1 MARQN
6 IYDNEIF
13 FDGYSKI
20 RERKNNANELFEK
33 PALFSLLPPLKG
45 KTVID
50 LGCGYGEHCME
61 YIRRGAAKVV
71 GIDISAKML
80 AVAKAENSHP
90 KITYLHMPMEEIS
103 VIQEKFDVVTSSLAM
118 QYVEDYKTLV
128 HDVHELLN
136 DNGLFIFSQEHP
148 MNTCFSSGDR
158 WTRDENGRKLHANI
172 SNYGVEK
179 EWESTWFV
187 DHVKKYHRTFSTVV
201 NTLIDGGFAIERI
214 VEPFPSEKM
223 LKEYPEHGDLL
234 HKPDFLLVRA
244 RKTN

>member
-6 IYDNEIF
+6 IFDNDIF

-33 PALFSLLPPLKG
+33 PALFSLLPPLES

-71 GIDISAKML
+71 GIDISEKML
-80 AVAKAENSHP
+80 AVAKSENSHP
-90 KITYLHMPMEEIS
+90 KITYLHMAMEDLSSIGER
-103 VIQEKFDVVTSSLAM
+103 FDVAASSLAIH
-118 QYVEDYKTLV
+118 YVEDYKMLA

-136 DNGLFIFSQEHP
+136 DNGLFVFSQEHP
-148 MNTCFSSGDR
+148 MNTSFSGGDR
-158 WTRDENGRKLHANI
+158 WTRDENGRKLYANI

-187 DHVKKYHRTFSTVV
+187 NHVKRYHRTFSTIV
-201 NTLIDGGFAIERI
+201 NTLIDNGFAIEKI
-214 VEPFPSEKM
+214 IEPIPSEKM
-223 LKEYPEHGDLL
+223 LKEHPEQDDLL

-244 RKTN
+244 RKVN